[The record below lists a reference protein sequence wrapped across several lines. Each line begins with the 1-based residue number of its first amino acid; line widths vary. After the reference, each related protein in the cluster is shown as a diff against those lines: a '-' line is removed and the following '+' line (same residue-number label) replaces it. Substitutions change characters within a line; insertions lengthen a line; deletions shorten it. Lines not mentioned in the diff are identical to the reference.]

1 MEDFKQLL
9 DEYLRQY
16 PKEENPIFWH
26 SCISEEQIYE
36 ALKNRK
42 GGKIILKTDGNIIDS
57 GVLVYEQ
64 KIP

>member
-9 DEYLRQY
+9 DEYLKQY

-26 SCISEEQIYE
+26 SCVNEEQIYE

-42 GGKIILKTDGNIIDS
+42 GRKIILKTNINVMDS
-57 GVLVYEQ
+57 GVLIYG
-64 KIP
+64 